1 MAKATVNA
9 AKEKIGAA
17 KALELLAGIDTIVV
31 IKGKKIDRLELKK
44 NRPDDAAILAL
55 IIGPTGNLRAPTAKV
70 GKTML
75 VGFND
80 EAYAKVLG

>member
-1 MAKATVNA
+1 MNA
-9 AKEKIGAA
+9 AKEKIDAA
-17 KALELLAGIDTIVV
+17 KALELLAGIDTIVAM
-31 IKGKKIDRLELKK
+31 KGKKIDKLDLKK

-75 VGFND
+75 VGFNE
-80 EAYAKVLG
+80 EAYAKVFA

>member
-1 MAKATVNA
+1 MAKTTVNA

-31 IKGKKIDRLELKK
+31 IKGKKIDRLDLKK

-75 VGFND
+75 VGFNE
-80 EAYAKVLG
+80 EAYANVFG

>member
-1 MAKATVNA
+1 MNAT
-9 AKEKIGAA
+9 KEKIDSA
-17 KALELLAGIDTIVV
+17 KALELLAGIDTIVAM
-31 IKGKKIDRLELKK
+31 KGKKVERLDLKK

-75 VGFND
+75 VGFNE
-80 EAYAKVLG
+80 EAYAKVFG